1 MRNLKKAYEL
11 KKELV
16 TKDIS
21 ELGNILKQDS
31 KIDTIDINSDNT
43 IYLESNCGIDSIK
56 NNLNEGID
64 KWVNVD
70 NTLIRDIICNILP
83 ISSSSCIV
91 RI

>member
-16 TKDIS
+16 AKDIS

-56 NNLNEGID
+56 NNLNEGIN